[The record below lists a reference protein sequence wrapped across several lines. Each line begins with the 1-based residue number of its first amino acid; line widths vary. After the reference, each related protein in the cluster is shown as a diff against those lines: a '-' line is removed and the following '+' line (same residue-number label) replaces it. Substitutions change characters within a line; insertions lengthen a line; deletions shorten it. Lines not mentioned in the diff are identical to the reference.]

1 MKPYLVDVP
10 VMIHIFIRPDNLEK
24 VFSVVRKARPS
35 TLFLVSDGP
44 REFVDTDKEKIMAS
58 RKIVENVDWE
68 CKVYRLYSNVN
79 QGMYATGKNAREFI
93 FKKVDRCIV
102 LEDDV
107 VPSVSFFKF
116 CSELLEKYKDDLRIN
131 RICGMNHL
139 GNYKEPNSDYF
150 FSKEGSVWGFA
161 IWKRTY
167 ENFDYDFKY
176 GEDQYIMNRLKEN
189 ATKGNKM
196 WKKYKGYANGELVD
210 GHIAGPEFFYSSAM
224 DLYNQLN
231 IVASRNMICNIGV
244 GKGSTHSSD
253 DINKLTKG
261 IRQVF
266 FMKTYE
272 YNFPL
277 KHPKYVIEDK
287 NYQKKVYRI
296 MGWGH
301 PLIRLYRKC
310 ERMARKLIYPGMKN
324 FIQEFNRNNKKL

>member
-1 MKPYLVDVP
+1 MKSYLVDVP
-10 VMIHIFIRPDNLEK
+10 VMLFVFIRPDNLEK

-58 RKIVENVDWE
+58 RKIVENVDWQ

-79 QGMYATGKNAREFI
+79 QGMYATGINACEFI
-93 FKKVDRCIV
+93 FKKVDRCIL

-107 VPSVSFFKF
+107 VPSINFFQF
-116 CSELLEKYKDDLRIN
+116 CAELLEKYKDDLRIN

-150 FSKEGSVWGFA
+150 FSKEGSIWGFA

-210 GHIAGPEFFYSSAM
+210 GHIAGAEFFYSSAM

-272 YNFPL
+272 YDFPL

-296 MGWGH
+296 MGWCH
-301 PLIRLYRKC
+301 PWIRLYRKC
-310 ERMARKLIYPGMKN
+310 ERMARKLIYSGMKN
-324 FIQEFNRNNKKL
+324 SIQEFNRNNKKL

>member
-10 VMIHIFIRPDNLEK
+10 VMIYVFVRPDNLEK
-24 VFSVVRKARPS
+24 VFSVVTKARPS

-44 REFVDTDKEKIMAS
+44 REFEDTDKERIMAS

-79 QGMYATGKNAREFI
+79 QGMYVTGKNAREFI
-93 FKKVDRCIV
+93 FKKVDRCII
-102 LEDDV
+102 LQDDE
-107 VPSVSFFKF
+107 VPSLSFFQF

-139 GNYKEPNSDYF
+139 GNYKEVSSDYF
-150 FSKEGSVWGFA
+150 FSNQGSIWGSA

-189 ATKGNKM
+189 AIKEKKM
-196 WKKYKGYANGELVD
+196 WKKYNGYANGELVG
-210 GHIAGPEFFYSSAM
+210 GHIAGPEFFYCAAM
-224 DLYNQLN
+224 DLYNQINL
-231 IVASRNMICNIGV
+231 VATRNMISNIGI
-244 GKGSTHSSD
+244 GEGSSHSS
-253 DINKLTKG
+253 NFMYLLPKG
-261 IRQVF
+261 ISRVF
-266 FMKTYE
+266 YMKTYE
-272 YNFPL
+272 YDFPL

-301 PLIRLYRKC
+301 PLIKLYRKC
-310 ERMARKLIYPGMKN
+310 EVMVRKLIYSGLKN
-324 FIQEFNRNNKKL
+324 SIQEFNRNNKKL